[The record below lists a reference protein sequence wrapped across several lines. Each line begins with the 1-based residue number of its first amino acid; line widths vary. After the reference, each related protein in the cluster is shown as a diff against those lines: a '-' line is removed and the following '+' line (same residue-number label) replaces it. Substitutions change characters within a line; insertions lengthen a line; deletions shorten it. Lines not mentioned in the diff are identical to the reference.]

1 MFCQVELFQTMNE
14 LEIESRRLCIVV
26 FGDKSCLRI
35 AYKQFR
41 LSDISFGCMG
51 NVTYLQLLSLAN

>member
-1 MFCQVELFQTMNE
+1 MNE

-26 FGDKSCLRI
+26 FEDEPCLRI
-35 AYKQFR
+35 AYKQPR
-41 LSDISFGCMG
+41 LPDIFSGCMG

>member
-14 LEIESRRLCIVV
+14 LEIGSRRLCIVV
-26 FGDKSCLRI
+26 FGDEPCLRI
-35 AYKQFR
+35 AYKQPR
-41 LSDISFGCMG
+41 LPDISSGCMG

>member
-14 LEIESRRLCIVV
+14 LEIESRKLSIVV
-26 FGDKSCLRI
+26 FGDEPCLRI
-35 AYKQFR
+35 AYKQLR
-41 LSDISFGCMG
+41 LPDISFGCMG